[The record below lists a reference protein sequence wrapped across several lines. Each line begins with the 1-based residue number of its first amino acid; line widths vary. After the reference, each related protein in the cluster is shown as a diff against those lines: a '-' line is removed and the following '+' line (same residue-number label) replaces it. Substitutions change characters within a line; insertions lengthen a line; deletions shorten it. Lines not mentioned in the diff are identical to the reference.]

1 MRITGA
7 IHKITRFDV
16 RLPIEQK
23 LFFENAAQMGGY
35 RSLTEFFISTAMEKA
50 ETIIARNEKII
61 ASQRDSEIFFNAI
74 MQQTAP
80 NKELRKASEE
90 YLQLLAQ

>member
-1 MRITGA
+1 MRTTET
-7 IHKITRFDV
+7 IHRTTRFDA

-23 LFFENAAQMGGY
+23 LFFEKAVQIGGY

-50 ETIIARNEKII
+50 EAIIARNEKII

-74 MQQTAP
+74 MQQVAP
-80 NKELRKASEE
+80 NKELQKASEE
-90 YLQLLAQ
+90 YLQLLAK